1 MEGITHGIQEKDGLL
16 QANKEGF
23 KRSYPADLANLGFA
37 ASRIGETNAYG
48 INLPDS
54 GLPTAALPTNT
65 GFLEK
70 NESETGGSL
79 VP

>member
-1 MEGITHGIQEKDGLL
+1 MAYRKKMAFSKPIRKVSKEAILL
-16 QANKEGF
+16 TCC
-23 KRSYPADLANLGFA
+23 LGFA
-37 ASRIGETNAYG
+37 ASRIGEINVYG

-79 VP
+79 IP